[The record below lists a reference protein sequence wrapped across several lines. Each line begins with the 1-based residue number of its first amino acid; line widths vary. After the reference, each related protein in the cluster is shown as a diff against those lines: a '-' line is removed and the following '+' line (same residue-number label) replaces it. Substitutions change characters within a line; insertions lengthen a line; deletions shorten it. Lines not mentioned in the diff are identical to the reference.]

1 MSRARPAR
9 AERLDHVRRPPGRC
23 RDLGVAA
30 MVGLV
35 VLGTGGPAAAEAVA
49 VADHRHDVWEAFY
62 SDDGEL
68 LGWDEVGSRENTDIA
83 STQVRHQP
91 RKAVITTSFVS
102 LRKDSAV
109 LFPGLTHLMRLDD
122 GTELAAAVTLDPM
135 PAGTVVLQDPETGSV
150 ECDGLAHRV
159 DYQSD
164 TVLVT
169 IPRRCLGWPDWLR
182 VNTVARSEDS
192 SNRFFKDVGDRPGHG
207 AGGFTRRLS
216 AG

>member
-1 MSRARPAR
+1 M
-9 AERLDHVRRPPGRC
+9 
-23 RDLGVAA
+23 
-30 MVGLV
+30 
-35 VLGTGGPAAAEAVA
+35 T
-49 VADHRHDVWEAFY
+49 DHRHDVWEAFY
-62 SDDGEL
+62 GDDGEL
-68 LGWDEVGSRENTDIA
+68 LGWDQVGSRENTNIT

-91 RKAVITTSFVS
+91 RRVVITTTFVS
-102 LRKDSAV
+102 LRTDSAV

-122 GTELAAAVTLDPM
+122 GTELEAAVTLDPM

-169 IPRRCLGWPDWLR
+169 VPRRCLGWPDWLQ